1 MEVIMT
7 RVSLFATAA
16 IMAGLGGCAYFGRT
30 INMAGAG
37 VVLDKPFEPYDEA
50 SLSRLIVASS
60 PKGTVAP
67 GKTLEETVGNFSAAL
82 YTGTPSENLQN
93 QMRDARNQVQA
104 TLLATS
110 SNRCNAFKQLLRA
123 KSTNTNFFLGSL
135 ASAAGAAGA
144 IVTGGASQALSG
156 VTAAT
161 NGVKGE
167 FNADLL
173 SNVTSTV
180 IVPGIDKQR
189 ADILQEITNRRCL
202 GISSY
207 NLMQSL
213 NDAIRYHAACSTDT
227 GVAAAGSALSQ
238 SQKTTSPSTADVANA
253 IDTMTALNA
262 KMKAAVASGPAQPDG
277 KPKGHKATAAA
288 GPPAASGTDSTAP
301 KQAGGAG
308 GNAADPSQPPSSD
321 NTSPTTAQSKTTTL
335 LGEQIDY
342 LQCPS
347 LNPDGT
353 LPATAI
359 PTASTV
365 TAQGAQIQYG
375 QR

>member
-1 MEVIMT
+1 
-7 RVSLFATAA
+7 
-16 IMAGLGGCAYFGRT
+16 
-30 INMAGAG
+30 
-37 VVLDKPFEPYDEA
+37 
-50 SLSRLIVASS
+50 
-60 PKGTVAP
+60 
-67 GKTLEETVGNFSAAL
+67 
-82 YTGTPSENLQN
+82 
-93 QMRDARNQVQA
+93 
-104 TLLATS
+104 
-110 SNRCNAFKQLLRA
+110 
-123 KSTNTNFFLGSL
+123 
-135 ASAAGAAGA
+135 
-144 IVTGGASQALSG
+144 
-156 VTAAT
+156 
-161 NGVKGE
+161 VKGE
-167 FNADLL
+167 FNSDLL

-207 NLMQSL
+207 NLMQAL

-262 KMKAAVASGPAQPDG
+262 KMKTAMASGPAQPAKQPDG
-277 KPKGHKATAAA
+277 KPKGHKPSEAA
-288 GPPAASGTDSTAP
+288 GTPAASGPGSAAP
-301 KQAGGAG
+301 KQAGVAG

-321 NTSPTTAQSKTTTL
+321 NTSPTTAQSKTTSL

-347 LNPDGT
+347 LNADGT
-353 LPATAI
+353 LPTSAI